1 MIAYFETNGIGTVL
15 PEMLFLICLCNVC
28 TIIVVVEVI
37 VAVVIIVVGSKKTAD
52 KWSNSVIRVKQP
64 LKMC

>member
-1 MIAYFETNGIGTVL
+1 MCDVS
-15 PEMLFLICLCNVC
+15 

-37 VAVVIIVVGSKKTAD
+37 VAVVIIVVGSKKTAE